1 MFTALPPTTS
11 ILLPPS
17 YKVAFQS
24 VWLTHLRHP
33 LQTPQLKQLLLIFHK
48 RIIPYFNTPRLLMDW
63 LTDSYNTGG
72 SISLLAL
79 NGLWE
84 LMQKHNLDYPAFYIK
99 LYALFTP
106 TLFHTR
112 YLARFLRL
120 SDLFLSSTYLPASLV
135 ASFLKRLSRLSMS
148 APPQGIV
155 AILPMVYNL
164 LKRHPTCM
172 QIIHRPDTLPGQPD
186 PFNQDELD
194 PLQTRALESS
204 LWELAALT
212 NHYNPNVSSLAK
224 ILSEQFTKPGYNMED
239 FLDHSYGS
247 MLDAELARKE
257 KRLPVINFEVPSGEI
272 KGNGAVGSLWSF
284 E

>member
-1 MFTALPPTTS
+1 MSLYNTNCRKTLQQTDTTTIHRNIHGIIISLTPLLPLDDTIPEMFTPLPPTTS

-24 VWLTHLRHP
+24 VWLPHLRHP

-48 RIIPYFNTPRLLMDW
+48 RIIPYFNKPQLLMDW

-120 SDLFLSSTYLPASLV
+120 SDLFLSSTYI
-135 ASFLKRLSRLSMS
+135 F
-148 APPQGIV
+148 
-155 AILPMVYNL
+155 
-164 LKRHPTCM
+164 C
-172 QIIHRPDTLPGQPD
+172 
-186 PFNQDELD
+186 
-194 PLQTRALESS
+194 
-204 LWELAALT
+204 
-212 NHYNPNVSSLAK
+212 
-224 ILSEQFTKPGYNMED
+224 GY
-239 FLDHSYGS
+239 
-247 MLDAELARKE
+247 
-257 KRLPVINFEVPSGEI
+257 
-272 KGNGAVGSLWSF
+272 
-284 E
+284 